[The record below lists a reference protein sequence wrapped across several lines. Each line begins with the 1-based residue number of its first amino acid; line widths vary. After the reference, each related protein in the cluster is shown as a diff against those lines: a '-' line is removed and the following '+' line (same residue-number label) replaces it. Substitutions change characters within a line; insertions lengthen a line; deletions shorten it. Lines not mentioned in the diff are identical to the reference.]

1 MTTTVYHSSR
11 DQNSRQFLS
20 KMRSVP
26 GLEEAVTLIDVQ
38 TSGRKI
44 PAYVIS
50 IPSVV
55 IPAEKRVLV
64 GSKAFDWIET
74 RRQGASDANGGLM
87 CYDQGGMG
95 GSSALCFAFLEGDGY
110 VCSQQGFCDLAE
122 AAAASTK

>member
-1 MTTTVYHSSR
+1 MTTVTIYHSSR

-20 KMRSVP
+20 KMRSIP
-26 GLEEAVTLIDVQ
+26 GLEQTVTLVDVQ

-44 PAYVIS
+44 PAYVTS
-50 IPSVV
+50 IPSVA

-64 GSKAFDWIET
+64 GSKAFAWIES
-74 RRQGASDANGGLM
+74 RRQGAGDNGGLM

-122 AAAASTK
+122 AAASTK